1 VNAVRRL
8 RHVLEYVAFRL
19 IVCLVAALPTRVS
32 VRLAN
37 GFAWVVHR
45 LLPGRLTRYHVAREN
60 LRIAFGTRFSDA
72 EIDRLIG
79 RMWQH
84 LFRMVVEIVQLPR
97 KMRLYNM
104 SDFMSFHRRD
114 ESTRALS
121 CGRPVIVLSGHF
133 GNWEVANA
141 TFGHFGFP
149 LGVVARDLD
158 NPYLHRWFERFRR
171 HTGHRLISK
180 RGGGGEIVA
189 VMDRRAA
196 VAMLG
201 DQDAGSRGLFVPF
214 FGRDASTFKSIALL
228 ALEYR
233 AIVVVGYVR
242 RLPDDFENCRW
253 VRFEMG
259 CEEVLDPDELQGR
272 DPVRELTE
280 QYTRALERMVR
291 RAPEQYFWVH
301 RRWKSQPQVRRR
313 ARAA

>member
-1 VNAVRRL
+1 MKRVRKL
-8 RHVLEYVAFRL
+8 RHLAEYVAFRL
-19 IVCLVAALPTRVS
+19 VVCLVGALPTPVS

-37 GFAWVVHR
+37 ALAFCVHR
-45 LLPGRLTRYHVAREN
+45 LLPGRLTRRRVARDN
-60 LRIAFGTRFSDA
+60 LRIVFGGQPGDA
-72 EIDRLIG
+72 ELDRIIL
-79 RMWQH
+79 RMWRH

-97 KMRLYNM
+97 KMRLYNL
-104 SDFMSFHRRD
+104 SEFMSFRRRD

-141 TFGHFGFP
+141 TFGYFGFP
-149 LGVVARDLD
+149 MGVVARDLD
-158 NPYLHRWFERFRR
+158 NPYLHRWFEQFRR

-180 RGGGGEIVA
+180 KGGGGEIVA
-189 VMDRRAA
+189 AIERGGA

-233 AIVVVGYVR
+233 AVVVVGYVR
-242 RLPDDFENCRW
+242 RLPDDFQNCRW

-259 CEEVLDPDELQGR
+259 CEEVLDPDELAGR
-272 DPVRELTE
+272 DPVRELTLR
-280 QYTRALERMVR
+280 YTQALERMVR
-291 RAPEQYFWVH
+291 LAPEQYFWVH
-301 RRWKSQPQVRRR
+301 RRWKSQPQPRR
-313 ARAA
+313 AKAA

>member
-1 VNAVRRL
+1 MKSARTL
-8 RHVLEYVAFRL
+8 RHLIEYVAFRL
-19 IVCLVAALPTRVS
+19 VVCLVAALPTRTS

-37 GFAWVVHR
+37 GLAFVVHR

-60 LRIAFGTRFSDA
+60 LRIAFGGQLDEAR
-72 EIDRLIG
+72 IDRAIHG
-79 RMWQH
+79 MWQH
-84 LFRMVVEIVQLPR
+84 LFRMVVEIIQLPR
-97 KMRLYNM
+97 KMRLYNL
-104 SDFMSFHRRD
+104 SQFMSFRQRD

-158 NPYLHRWFERFRR
+158 NPFLHRWFERFRR

-180 RGGGGEIVA
+180 KGGGGELITA
-189 VMDRRAA
+189 MDRRAA
-196 VAMLG
+196 VAMLC

-214 FGRDASTFKSIALL
+214 FGREASTFKSIALL

-233 AIVVVGYVR
+233 AVVVVGYVR

-259 CEEVLDPDELQGR
+259 CEEVLDPDDLAGR
-272 DPVRELTE
+272 DPVRELTLR
-280 QYTRALERMVR
+280 YTQALERMVR
-291 RAPEQYFWVH
+291 LAPEQYFWVH
-301 RRWKSQPQVRRR
+301 RRWKSQPQPRRR